1 MSELASQQTA
11 QEFLSVLFESAPDAY
26 YLHDLRGIF
35 INSNH
40 AAEELIGYKR
50 EELIGK
56 SFLKLNLLPLR
67 QTPKAAALL
76 AKTVLGKDTGPDEFV
91 LNRKNGSQVMIE
103 IRTHPVKVNG
113 QSLTW
118 GITRDITKRK
128 RVEEALQKSEEFY
141 RAITSDYFY
150 SMSVSPKGA
159 ISVGWMGGAFER
171 ITGYTPESIRDL
183 DEWTSVINPDDSPTI
198 EQAIQASLSNQP
210 FLLEYRIRTKAGQ
223 ERWLREH
230 THPIWDERQGQVVS
244 IIGAVQDITEQRQAD
259 LRVKHLDAVL
269 HTIRDINQLI
279 NSEEDRERLLQSV
292 CEILTE
298 SRGYY
303 SVWIALLDESEE
315 FVTSAEAGLGE
326 AFTPMVE
333 QLQQGKLTACGRKAL
348 KESEIVV
355 TENPASTC
363 PDCPLTDKYSGRGAM
378 TVRLEYGG
386 KVYGLLSVS
395 MPRDIVADKEE
406 QALFGGVAEDIAFGL
421 HGIELGKER
430 KRMEEAL
437 RAAAQQWRSTFD
449 AIGDVVCLLDV
460 EGRILRCN
468 KAMTTLLGKPFSDIL
483 GHSCCELIHS
493 SSEPI
498 EGSPLVR
505 MRETRHRE
513 TMVLPMGDR
522 WFNVS
527 VHPVLDQNDNLMDA
541 VHIMSDI
548 TDRKQAEEQLLA
560 YQQQLRS
567 LASELSLTEE
577 RERRRIAGELH
588 DQIGQAL
595 ALIKMKLGA
604 LQEALISQGDLTL
617 QLEKIRELV
626 EKANQATRS
635 LTFALAPPVLY
646 ELGLEA
652 GLEWLTE
659 NIHQQYDILTEFEG
673 YGQPKPLNDDVRV
686 CLFRAV
692 RELLINV
699 AEHAQAR
706 RAKVSIWREDD
717 EVRIEVEDDGVGFDP
732 SELYTPEGRTRGFG
746 LFNIRE
752 RLEFLGGRI
761 QLKSEQGSG
770 TRVTLVKPL
779 KPGEAS
785 QEN

>member
-1 MSELASQQTA
+1 VSELAFQQTA

-26 YLHDLRGIF
+26 YLYDLRGIF
-35 INSNH
+35 IDSNH
-40 AAEELIGYKR
+40 AAEELIGYKK

-56 SFLKLNLLPLR
+56 SFLKLNLLPLQ
-67 QTPKAAALL
+67 QTPKATTLL

-118 GITRDITKRK
+118 CITRDITK
-128 RVEEALQKSEEFY
+128 
-141 RAITSDYFY
+141 
-150 SMSVSPKGA
+150 
-159 ISVGWMGGAFER
+159 
-171 ITGYTPESIRDL
+171 
-183 DEWTSVINPDDSPTI
+183 
-198 EQAIQASLSNQP
+198 
-210 FLLEYRIRTKAGQ
+210 
-223 ERWLREH
+223 
-230 THPIWDERQGQVVS
+230 
-244 IIGAVQDITEQRQAD
+244 
-259 LRVKHLDAVL
+259 
-269 HTIRDINQLI
+269 
-279 NSEEDRERLLQSV
+279 
-292 CEILTE
+292 
-298 SRGYY
+298 
-303 SVWIALLDESEE
+303 
-315 FVTSAEAGLGE
+315 
-326 AFTPMVE
+326 
-333 QLQQGKLTACGRKAL
+333 
-348 KESEIVV
+348 
-355 TENPASTC
+355 
-363 PDCPLTDKYSGRGAM
+363 
-378 TVRLEYGG
+378 
-386 KVYGLLSVS
+386 
-395 MPRDIVADKEE
+395 
-406 QALFGGVAEDIAFGL
+406 
-421 HGIELGKER
+421 R

-437 RAAAQQWRSTFD
+437 RAAAQQWRNTFD

-505 MRETRHRE
+505 MRETRRRE
-513 TMVLPMGDR
+513 SMVLPVGDR

-527 VHPVLDQNDNLMDA
+527 VHPLLDENDNLMGA

-548 TDRKQAEEQLLA
+548 TDRKRAEEQLLA

-567 LASELSLTEE
+567 LASELSLAEE
-577 RERRRIAGELH
+577 RQQRRIAGELH
-588 DQIGQAL
+588 DQIGQSL
-595 ALIKMKLGA
+595 FVINMKLGA
-604 LQEALISQGDLTL
+604 LQEALISRSDLTL
-617 QLEKIRELV
+617 QLQKIRGLV

-659 NIHQQYDILTEFEG
+659 NIHQQYGVLTEFKG

-699 AEHAQAR
+699 AKHAQAR

-717 EVRIEVEDDGVGFDP
+717 EVRIEVKDDGVGFDP

-752 RLEFLGGRI
+752 RLEFLGGHI

-779 KPGEAS
+779 KPRGGISRELT
-785 QEN
+785 

>member
-1 MSELASQQTA
+1 M
-11 QEFLSVLFESAPDAY
+11 
-26 YLHDLRGIF
+26 
-35 INSNH
+35 
-40 AAEELIGYKR
+40 
-50 EELIGK
+50 
-56 SFLKLNLLPLR
+56 
-67 QTPKAAALL
+67 
-76 AKTVLGKDTGPDEFV
+76 
-91 LNRKNGSQVMIE
+91 
-103 IRTHPVKVNG
+103 
-113 QSLTW
+113 
-118 GITRDITKRK
+118 
-128 RVEEALQKSEEFY
+128 
-141 RAITSDYFY
+141 
-150 SMSVSPKGA
+150 
-159 ISVGWMGGAFER
+159 
-171 ITGYTPESIRDL
+171 
-183 DEWTSVINPDDSPTI
+183 
-198 EQAIQASLSNQP
+198 
-210 FLLEYRIRTKAGQ
+210 
-223 ERWLREH
+223 
-230 THPIWDERQGQVVS
+230 
-244 IIGAVQDITEQRQAD
+244 QDITEQRQAD

-699 AEHAQAR
+699 AKHAQAR